1 MPVEAPFEVA
11 TAYEEQLSV
20 DPDPVKRAAVE
31 LGHGT
36 CAGPFVG
43 EDNHAH
49 SHRQSIA
56 DRCLLISLQEL
67 GKAFLW
73 G

>member
-1 MPVEAPFEVA
+1 MPVEAPFEVS

-49 SHRQSIA
+49 SH
-56 DRCLLISLQEL
+56 
-67 GKAFLW
+67 
-73 G
+73 